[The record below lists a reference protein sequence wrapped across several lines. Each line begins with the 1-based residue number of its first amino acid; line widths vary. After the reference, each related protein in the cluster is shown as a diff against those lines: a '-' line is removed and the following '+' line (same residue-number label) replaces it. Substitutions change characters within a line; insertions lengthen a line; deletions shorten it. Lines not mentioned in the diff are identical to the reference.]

1 MVMEILGSEA
11 EGFCAIKSTEHWTV
25 AIINDS
31 AAMHLENVESV
42 SRHNETDEVFVL
54 LAGKACVYVGGGE
67 KTPVTLRRHELECG
81 KAFVVTRGSWHAT
94 VTTPGCKIFVTEN
107 AGTGSANTDRIP
119 VSDVNFE
126 D

>member
-1 MVMEILGSEA
+1 MDMEILSSEA
-11 EGFCAIKSTEHWTV
+11 EGFRAIKSTEHWTV

-31 AAMHLENVESV
+31 TAMHLANVESV

-54 LAGKACVYVGGGE
+54 LAGEACVYVGSGE
-67 KTPVTLRRHELECG
+67 ENPVTLRRCDLEIG

-107 AGTGSANTDRIP
+107 AGTGVANTDRIP
-119 VSDVNFE
+119 VSDVKFE